1 MDKLSRLTT
10 EQRGDLVAYLDGE
23 LEEEATV
30 AIESVLAASNVARS
44 DVEMLA
50 RTYDLLDQ
58 LPLVTAPETF
68 TEQTMTTIRL
78 DSVRPDITETA
89 WFQRLSRGSVFF
101 AWTLAMLAAAAL
113 GFLITN
119 AWVPNE
125 EAVLVEDFEVIQ
137 DLDLYMEVGGY
148 EFLEVLWREP
158 DLARDIAPGGDR
170 EAD

>member
-10 EQRGDLVAYLDGE
+10 EQRADLAAYLDGE
-23 LEEEATV
+23 LEEGSVA
-30 AIESVLAASNVARS
+30 AIEQVLAQSNVARN

-50 RTYDLLDQ
+50 RTYDMLELLPR
-58 LPLVTAPETF
+58 LSAPETF

-78 DSVRPDITETA
+78 DQVKPDITETV
-89 WFQRLSRGSVFF
+89 WFRRLSRGSVFF
-101 AWTLAMLAAAAL
+101 AWSVAMLAASAL

-125 EAVLVEDFEVIQ
+125 EEVLVEDFEVIQ
-137 DLDLYMEVGGY
+137 DLDAYMEVGSF
-148 EFLEVLWREP
+148 EFLEALRGRPE
-158 DLARDIAPGGDR
+158 LNQAIAPGGGR